1 MLCSAGE
8 CCSATVEPH
17 LERFV
22 VRVQGWFDATEPSL
36 CTAVQGKQGVPSHLV
51 GIGSKRFNVP
61 YLVPKNPV
69 HTGSC
74 SKESN
79 HEQTTLTA
87 ACLGCTEVRRGS
99 KESNHMQ
106 TTLSAECSDCAK
118 VRRGSKRF
126 EGVEPCLDLSL
137 CSLSR
142 L

>member
-1 MLCSAGE
+1 M
-8 CCSATVEPH
+8 
-17 LERFV
+17 
-22 VRVQGWFDATEPSL
+22 
-36 CTAVQGKQGVPSHLV
+36 
-51 GIGSKRFNVP
+51 P